1 MKRTVEQIRK
11 KAKEL
16 KNVLKKKKICENF
29 GDKEIKMLKDYIGI
43 YGYDWVTRQEIY
55 KILDD
60 FVEWCSNY
68 NNKQ

>member
-29 GDKEIKMLKDYIGI
+29 GDKEIEMLKDYIGI
-43 YGYDWVTRQEIY
+43 YEYDWVTRQEIY

>member
-43 YGYDWVTRQEIY
+43 YEYDWVTRQEIY